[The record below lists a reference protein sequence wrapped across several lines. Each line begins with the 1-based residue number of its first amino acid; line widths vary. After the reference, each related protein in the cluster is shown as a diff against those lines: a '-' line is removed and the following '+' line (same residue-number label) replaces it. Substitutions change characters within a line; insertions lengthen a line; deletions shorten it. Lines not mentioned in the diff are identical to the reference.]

1 MILIKPH
8 LTEKTIRTTS
18 QSGFTFQVIPSAT
31 KPQIR
36 QAIQATFGVHVVRL
50 TTRMTHVPGKR
61 SNVRRTT
68 TNDNIV
74 KYATAYLKKGQSIAL
89 FEFKDTK

>member
-8 LTEKTIRTTS
+8 LTEKTIATTS
-18 QSGFTFQVIPSAT
+18 QSGFTFQVIPGAT
-31 KPQIR
+31 KSQIR
-36 QAIQATFGVHVVRL
+36 QAIEATFGVNVTRV

-68 TNDNIV
+68 TNDSRI

-89 FEFKDTK
+89 FEFKENK